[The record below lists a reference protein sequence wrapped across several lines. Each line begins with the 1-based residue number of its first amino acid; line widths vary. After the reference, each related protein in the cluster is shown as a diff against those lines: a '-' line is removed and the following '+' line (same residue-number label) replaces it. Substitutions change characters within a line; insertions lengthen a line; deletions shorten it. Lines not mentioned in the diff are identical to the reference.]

1 MATVVEIGAVEGFI
15 LDDPVAGVLDNTEY
29 TLGGVVFTDISDK
42 VIEIALTRG
51 KNRDLDRF
59 NAGQLSVLVNN
70 EDRSFDPNYASATY
84 KNLVV
89 PRRQIRVTSDS
100 VRQYTGIVD
109 DWNFNYSPDGKSRA
123 EIVSTDDFTLLARQ
137 NVTAGTATTQL
148 SGARVSAVLDQES
161 VAWPADR
168 RNIDAGFSILGA
180 DVFSGNALE
189 YLQDVERSEQGQLF
203 IAKNGDLTFRSRLDA
218 TPTSG
223 SITTFADDGTGIPF
237 RTVLVNYGTELLVN
251 TASVS
256 SDAGTA
262 SSQNTRSRTA
272 YGISAESVETLVNSV
287 TQLQNLADFI
297 VAKYADPEY
306 RFSGVDLNLDK
317 MTAPNRAAVLGL
329 EIGDIILIKFTPNN
343 VGAAIEQYGQI
354 IRVDHDIDGTRHD
367 MTIGVASLDF
377 TFLVLDDAVFGK
389 LDNNSLAF

>member
-1 MATVVEIGAVEGFI
+1 MSLTVELGLTKAFT
-15 LDDPVAGVLDNTEY
+15 LDDPVAGVLDNTDY

-70 EDRSFDPNYASATY
+70 EDRSFDPNYSSAEY
-84 KNLVV
+84 RSLVV

-100 VRQYTGIVD
+100 LRQYTGIVD
-109 DWNFNYSPDGKSRA
+109 DWNFNYTPDGKSRA

-137 NVTAGTATTQL
+137 NVTAGTATPQL

-161 VAWPADR
+161 VAWPAAARD
-168 RNIDAGFSILGA
+168 IDAGASTLGA
-180 DVFSGNALE
+180 DVFEGNALE

-203 IAKNGDLTFRSRLDA
+203 IGKNGDLTFRGRLDA

-262 SSQNTRSRTA
+262 SATNARSRTA
-272 YGISAESVETLVNSV
+272 YGISAESVETLVSSV

-297 VAKYADPEY
+297 VAKFADPEY
-306 RFSGVDLNLDK
+306 RFSGVDLNLDN

-354 IRVDHDIDGTRHD
+354 IRLDHSIDGTRHD
-367 MTIGVASLDF
+367 MTIGVSSLDF